1 MPEYLEVVEAP
12 RKMKGKGAPQDT
24 LFGVIGRTM
33 MDPLTR
39 SLGGLMVTTTKG
51 VSAADSAES
60 ASAVRKNTEHH
71 LVGKASKTHIP
82 GKHMGMVPFAGQFM
96 VKVGAETS

>member
-12 RKMKGKGAPQDT
+12 RKMRGKGSPRDT
-24 LFGVIGRTM
+24 LFGVLGHTKADSEM
-33 MDPLTR
+33 R
-39 SLGGLMVTTTKG
+39 SLGGLMVSTTKG